1 MSDASSRPPGSQ
13 GGAPG
18 APALKGGI
26 DCRTALEQLWE
37 YLDGELGPDRMEAV
51 RTHVALCAKCYPQYD
66 FEKAFLDA
74 VRNCRQSQCISHKM
88 RGKLMDALGK
98 LGFNPSRRPVS

>member
-1 MSDASSRPPGSQ
+1 MTDTPRPPGSQ
-13 GGAPG
+13 SAAP

-37 YLDGELGPDRMEAV
+37 YLDGELSPDRMEAV

-74 VRNCRQSQCISHKM
+74 VGNCRKSQCVSHRM
-88 RGKLMDALGK
+88 RGKIMDALQR
-98 LGFNPSRRPVS
+98 LGFDGARRPAN